1 MGSQSTGRWIRGLA
15 GSTTVGAV
23 STVRS
28 RGRDALVLVLVVG
41 VLLEVLTTNQDVP
54 LALSVPVAL
63 AMTVPQL
70 WGDRRPVL
78 VGAIVLGAW
87 VVQALAGDWALEPQT
102 ELLPVCLVFWSL
114 GAYLPRATAVWSFVG
129 ALVALGVAA
138 PSDVIVLGPLMAG
151 VFAAGR
157 LMHSREQLARQLE
170 AERAH
175 AERYAVAEERARIA
189 RELHD
194 VVGHAISLMTVQAG
208 AERLALGDASPETAR
223 VLAQIE
229 RTGRQT
235 MQEMRRLLGVL
246 RAEGEE
252 PDLTPQPGLAQ
263 IPALAERMRP
273 IGLRVEVET
282 EGDPRPVSPG
292 VDISGYRVVQ
302 EALTNVLK
310 HADGDRSRVRIRYLP
325 HSVELEVT
333 DDGRTS
339 RSAPVGTGHGLAGMR
354 ERVSLYGGTL
364 EAGPGEDGGWRLLAR
379 LPLESVP

>member
-1 MGSQSTGRWIRGLA
+1 M
-15 GSTTVGAV
+15 

-28 RGRDALVLVLVVG
+28 RGRDAFVLVLVLG
-41 VLLEVLTTNQDVP
+41 VLLEVLTTDTDVP
-54 LALSVPVAL
+54 PALSVPVAL

-87 VVQALAGDWALEPQT
+87 VVQALAGDWALLPQT
-102 ELLPVCLVFWSL
+102 ELLPICLVFWSL
-114 GAYLPRATAVWSFVG
+114 GAFLTRLPAAWSCVG
-129 ALVALGVAA
+129 ALVAMGVAV
-138 PSDVIVLGPLMAG
+138 PTDMVVLGPLMAG

-175 AERYAVAEERARIA
+175 AERHAVAEERARIA

-194 VVGHAISLMTVQAG
+194 VVGHAVSRMTVQAG
-208 AERLALGDASPETAR
+208 AERLALGDARPDTAR

-246 RAEGEE
+246 RADGEE

-263 IPALAERMRP
+263 VPALAERMRP
-273 IGLRVEVET
+273 LGLRVEVET

-310 HADGDRSRVRIRYLP
+310 HADGHRSRVTIRYLP

-339 RSAPVGTGHGLAGMR
+339 RSTPPGTGHGLAGMR

-379 LPLESVP
+379 LPMESMP

>member
-1 MGSQSTGRWIRGLA
+1 M
-15 GSTTVGAV
+15 
-23 STVRS
+23 STVRT

-41 VLLEVLTTNQDVP
+41 VLLEVLTTHQDVP
-54 LALSVPVAL
+54 LELSVPVAL

-70 WGDRRPVL
+70 WGERRPVL
-78 VGAIVLGAW
+78 VAAIVLGAW
-87 VVQALAGDWALEPQT
+87 LLQALVGRWGWALEPQS

-114 GAYLPRATAVWSFVG
+114 GAYLPRRQAVWSCV
-129 ALVALGVAA
+129 VALAA
-138 PSDVIVLGPLMAG
+138 VTAHSPFDMAVLGPLMVG
-151 VFAAGR
+151 VFAGGR

-175 AERYAVAEERARIA
+175 AERYAVAEERTRIA

-194 VVGHAISLMTVQAG
+194 AVGHAISLMTIQAG
-208 AERLALGDASPETAR
+208 AERLALGDDRPETAR
-223 VLAQIE
+223 VLTQIE

-246 RAEGEE
+246 RTEDEE
-252 PDLTPQPGLAQ
+252 PDLSPQPGLAQ

-273 IGLRVEVET
+273 IGLRVDVET
-282 EGDPRPVSPG
+282 EGEPRPVSPG
-292 VDISGYRVVQ
+292 VDISAYRVVQ

-310 HADGDRSRVRIRYLP
+310 HADGRRSRVRIRYLP

-333 DDGRTS
+333 DDGR
-339 RSAPVGTGHGLAGMR
+339 AAHAAQNGGGHGLAGMR

-364 EAGPGEDGGWRLLAR
+364 EAGPVPDGGWRLLAR
-379 LPLESVP
+379 LPLEPAP